1 MLKSEDAR
9 KECDFLELE
18 KVLAGK
24 MVIHSKLGQGTIEE
38 ISDSYLIVRFDQE
51 DKVSRF
57 VYPDA
62 FDKFLTLGDAE
73 SNAIVEKHL
82 RIKRL
87 IDAEQERRK
96 REQLKKLDDELKLKH
111 KEEMVK
117 KQKAAMAKIAR
128 EKRLKDKK
136 KVMA

>member
-1 MLKSEDAR
+1 M
-9 KECDFLELE
+9 ELE
-18 KVLAGK
+18 KVLTGK
-24 MVIHSKLGQGTIEE
+24 TVMHSKLGQGTIEE
-38 ISDSYLIVRFDQE
+38 ISDSYLIVRFNQE

-62 FDKFLTLGDAE
+62 FDKFLTLADAD
-73 SNAIVEKHL
+73 SNAVVEKHL
-82 RIKRL
+82 RIKHL

-111 KEEMVK
+111 REELVK

>member
-1 MLKSEDAR
+1 MI
-9 KECDFLELE
+9 CLELE
-18 KVLAGK
+18 KVLSGK
-24 MVIHSKLGQGTIEE
+24 KVVHSKLGQGTIEKIE
-38 ISDSYLIVRFDQE
+38 ENYMIVKFAKE

-62 FDKFLTLGDAE
+62 FERFLVLVDSDSQAV
-73 SNAIVEKHL
+73 VEKHL
-82 RIKRL
+82 RIKHL
-87 IDAEQERRK
+87 IDAEHERRK
-96 REQLKKLDDELKLKH
+96 KEQLKKLDDELKLKH
-111 KEEMVK
+111 REELVK